1 MIRKGINKKMGKFF
15 LKIFIILL
23 VIFFSFTLYL
33 SFFGI
38 ETNKFD
44 ALIKQKANQVNQ
56 NVKLEF
62 NKTKIYLNPTELNL
76 AVKLKE
82 PRVIIRNNQIN
93 LSKLNIFLSIKSF
106 FSSNFLLKRAEVAFA
121 KNHIKDLTK
130 ITNIFVPKIIN
141 KQIDKIFDEGKIDGE
156 FIIPFDA
163 NGDIGNDYGF
173 SGRILNA
180 SINITK
186 EFQIKDLTT
195 EIRHTKEDSANL
207 FNIAIKKGSLL
218 DFDLTESKFELK
230 RDNNETEV
238 KGLLKT
244 KGDFNFKNVKK
255 ISSLLNINI
264 NNIKNIEG
272 KTDLEINVDFK
283 LNKNYRIKN
292 LVYLIEGEIPYGEIY
307 FKEKKIIKEYLP
319 NYKDVIII
327 KDSKINLIKTK
338 SSNTIELNGFMKIKN
353 EFDSFNLKQIYD
365 SNKKSFNVAG
375 KADLTNSEIN
385 ISKLNYIKDSGKESE
400 IDFNFNFIPKK
411 FINIK
416 KFIFQSDKTIIDIK
430 NFKLNKN
437 FETEDFK
444 ELKIKTFNNGIKNND
459 FLVKKSN
466 KVTIS
471 GNIFDAEPLL
481 KSLFKKDDRKTFSKK
496 FNSEI
501 KINFDKIITGT
512 NDDVRNFGMIA
523 SINKGSFDKL
533 SLKGNFSE
541 NEIIEM
547 SIYQIDNNK
556 KTLQVISDR
565 ARPFIKNFD
574 FVKGFEDGKLEY
586 ESTVSK
592 EGSDSNL
599 LITDF
604 KVSKVPALAKLLTL
618 ASLQGIADTLSGE
631 GIRFESFEMKS
642 NSKGN
647 VMNIEDALAIG
658 PAVSILLEGYVDKG
672 KIVSLRGTL
681 VPATKLN
688 AIIASI
694 PLVGDILV
702 GKKTGEGVV
711 GVSFKMKGPPKDI
724 KTTVNPIKTLTPRF
738 IIRAVEKMKKKKQE
752 ESK

>member
-642 NSKGN
+642 NSKGG

-658 PAVSILLEGYVDKG
+658 PAVSILLEGYIDKG
-672 KIVSLRGTL
+672 KTVSLRGTL

-694 PLVGDILV
+694 PVVGDILV

-711 GVSFKMKGPPKDI
+711 GVSFKIKGPPKDI

-738 IIRAVEKMKKKKQE
+738 IVRAIEKMKKKKQE